1 MAGDL
6 LLDTGA
12 WVALIDRSEAAHK
25 ACVEVVA
32 RPQALP
38 VPTVEGGLGM
48 DKRTERV
55 KGYFDRLAEGYDANL
70 PWDELHGTHLR

>member
-1 MAGDL
+1 
-6 LLDTGA
+6 
-12 WVALIDRSEAAHK
+12 
-25 ACVEVVA
+25 
-32 RPQALP
+32 
-38 VPTVEGGLGM
+38 M